1 MATSYLS
8 NSNNKKLGTDFEN
21 EAVEILNK
29 IGYWV
34 HFIAPD
40 IRGAQPFDVIAV
52 KESKPIAIDC
62 KTSAVRRFNISRLED
77 NQVSAFEKWLRCG
90 NPEPIVLVKH
100 NDYIYCVGYLR
111 LRAETSIRLKK
122 NPLNELE
129 VRMNELLEVQINACS
144 SQK

>member
-1 MATSYLS
+1 MAISYLS
-8 NSNNKKLGTDFEN
+8 NSNNKKLGTEFEQ
-21 EAVEILNK
+21 EAVSILNNL
-29 IGYWV
+29 GYWV

-40 IRGAQPFDVIAV
+40 IRGAQPFDIIAV
-52 KESKPIAIDC
+52 KNGIPYAIDC
-62 KTSAVRRFNISRLED
+62 KTCVAKSFNISRLED
-77 NQVSAFEKWLRCG
+77 NQVSAFEKWLRCR

>member
-8 NSNNKKLGTDFEN
+8 NSNNKKLGTEFEQ
-21 EAVEILNK
+21 EAVSILNNL
-29 IGYWV
+29 GYWV

-52 KESKPIAIDC
+52 RKSKPIAIDC

-77 NQVSAFEKWLRCG
+77 NQVLAFEKWLRCG
-90 NPEPIVLVKH
+90 NPEPIVLVKYD
-100 NDYIYCVGYLR
+100 NYIYCVGYLK
-111 LRAETSIRLKK
+111 LKAETSIRLEK
-122 NPLNELE
+122 NPLSE
-129 VRMNELLEVQINACS
+129 LEVQINACS